1 MIYVTLRRFDI
12 GGPLRVDLTRS
23 PHRLAMTAICAFRT
37 FPVTAGT
44 ARLRKIAVVPGPR
57 GGWLNALLLVLSAD
71 AFTRR
76 EVLRAASETWLA
88 ATLRNNPIG

>member
-1 MIYVTLRRFDI
+1 LGRFHPVVTPSGNGRYLRIPDI
-12 GGPLRVDLTRS
+12 
-23 PHRLAMTAICAFRT
+23 
-37 FPVTAGT
+37 PVMAGT
-44 ARLRKIAVVPGPR
+44 ARLRKIAVVPGAR

-76 EVLRAASETWLA
+76 EVLRAASETRLA